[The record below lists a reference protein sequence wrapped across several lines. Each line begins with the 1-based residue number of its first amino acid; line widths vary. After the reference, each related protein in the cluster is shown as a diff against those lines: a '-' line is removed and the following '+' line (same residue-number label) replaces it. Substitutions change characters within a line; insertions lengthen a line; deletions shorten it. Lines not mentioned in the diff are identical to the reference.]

1 MGQLGVTG
9 GWETLYIWSAELYPT
24 LVRNVGMGTSSA
36 FARIG
41 SMTAPYIAKIV
52 SMHKK
57 DIQNQH
63 QQLISKCGMS
73 HCFIFNM

>member
-36 FARIG
+36 FARVG

-52 SMHKK
+52 SIHKK
-57 DIQNQH
+57 DIKHQH
-63 QQLISKCGMS
+63 KQLISKCGMS
-73 HCFIFNM
+73 HYFMFNL

>member
-24 LVRNVGMGTSSA
+24 VVRNVGMGTSSA
-36 FARIG
+36 FARVG

-52 SMHKK
+52 SHYY
-57 DIQNQH
+57 IH
-63 QQLISKCGMS
+63 QQVARVITLIVQYT
-73 HCFIFNM
+73 FA